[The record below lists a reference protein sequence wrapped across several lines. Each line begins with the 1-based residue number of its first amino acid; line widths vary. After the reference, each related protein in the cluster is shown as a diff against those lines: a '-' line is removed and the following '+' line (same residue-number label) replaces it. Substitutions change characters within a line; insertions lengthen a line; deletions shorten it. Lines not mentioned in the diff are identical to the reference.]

1 MPRFN
6 FKLQR
11 VLQVRKY
18 KEDQLKIELANLKR
32 EYIQQESI
40 LWTLEENLQE
50 QFILLVEK
58 QRNLTN
64 SVEEILWSYNYI
76 IKLKQD
82 IENQKKRLEEL
93 NEKIKEVTLKLI
105 GASQE
110 KQILENL
117 KERKF
122 TQFKLE
128 VEKQE
133 AEFMDEVGIT
143 RYVRSQKIEDKY

>member
-11 VLQVRKY
+11 VLQIKKY

-40 LWTLEENLQE
+40 LWTLEENLRE
-50 QFILLVEK
+50 QFILLDEK

-64 SVEEILWSYNYI
+64 RIEEILWSYNYI
-76 IKLKQD
+76 LKLQQD
-82 IENQKKRLEEL
+82 IKNQKKRLEEL
-93 NEKIKEVTLKLI
+93 NEKINEITTRLI

-122 TQFKLE
+122 NQFKLE
-128 VEKQE
+128 LEKQE
-133 AEFMDEVGIT
+133 EEFMDEVGIT
-143 RYVRSQKIEDKY
+143 RYIREMKTDRER